1 MDGIQ
6 SIYCKSYCTK
16 CKIWLLNNFKTFNTD
31 QHTASQS
38 HQYFVRN
45 GNLEQNKDN
54 ALSILTNSKKFLI
67 LYDLVE
73 GESISTIENQR
84 FTQINPNLPKR

>member
-1 MDGIQ
+1 MKIMNIKDTRFQNDIYIPIIDLDGIQ

-54 ALSILTNSKKFLI
+54 ALSILTNSKKF
-67 LYDLVE
+67 
-73 GESISTIENQR
+73 
-84 FTQINPNLPKR
+84 